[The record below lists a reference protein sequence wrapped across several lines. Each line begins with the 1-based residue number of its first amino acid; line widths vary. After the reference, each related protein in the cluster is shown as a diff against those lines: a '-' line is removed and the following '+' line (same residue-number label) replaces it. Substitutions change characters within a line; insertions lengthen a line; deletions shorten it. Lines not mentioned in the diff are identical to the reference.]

1 MSIIKLAN
9 DNDFQK
15 IVLDSKIPV
24 LVVFSAV
31 WCGPCK
37 IYKETLQETLQ
48 DLKDLNKDTNIK
60 FTAIDVDDCPETR
73 STYNIRSIPATMI
86 FQNKELK
93 EEING
98 AISKATLLQLI
109 NKYI

>member
-1 MSIIKLAN
+1 MSIISLSN
-9 DNDFQK
+9 DSDFQAE
-15 IVLDSKIPV
+15 VLDSEIPV

-37 IYKETLQETLQ
+37 IYKETIKEVLT
-48 DLKDLNKDTNIK
+48 DLKNLNKDTAIK
-60 FTAIDVDDCPETR
+60 LVTVDVDDCPEIS
-73 STYNIRSIPATMI
+73 STYNIRSIPATII
-86 FQNKELK
+86 FSSKLVK

-98 AISKATLLQLI
+98 AISKTTLLQLI